1 MSPLVPY
8 TTLFRS
14 ARRREFFRLVR
25 PPWRLDADHL
35 VAAQHEHAEPVL
47 PVSGWRHDPLAAD
60 GGRCLPAL
68 DPARIR
74 RSEEHTSELQSLMR
88 TSHAAFRL
96 KKNKHITHQIA
107 NKSNNKP

>member
-14 ARRREFFRLVR
+14 ARRREFFCLVP
-25 PPWRLDADHL
+25 PPWRLDAGHL

-74 RSEEHTSELQSLMR
+74 LS
-88 TSHAAFRL
+88 RL
-96 KKNKHITHQIA
+96 VRLAVCRRHRRYGGGTAVSGAQESRREVDR
-107 NKSNNKP
+107 KSVG